1 MSDFALNVNIYDLIR
16 RYSDLLEN
24 VILSLKTDSSF
35 ARSAEVN
42 ELADFL
48 NKLVDENNLE
58 LSIKLI
64 SSILTKNLK
73 WKDLSSTLKSLAI
86 MLKSGQ
92 VNEKGLDRLEDIA
105 EVLDKECA
113 QTISRIRGNY

>member
-1 MSDFALNVNIYDLIR
+1 MSDFALNVNVYDLIR

-24 VILSLKTDSSF
+24 VILSLKADF
-35 ARSAEVN
+35 RSAQSSEVK
-42 ELADFL
+42 ELADFFD
-48 NKLVDENNLE
+48 KLIDENNLE

-64 SSILTKNLK
+64 SSILIRYLN
-73 WKDLSSTLKSLAI
+73 WRDMPSTIGGIAM
-86 MLKSGQ
+86 MLKSGKI
-92 VNEKGLDRLEDIA
+92 NEEGIAQLEAIA